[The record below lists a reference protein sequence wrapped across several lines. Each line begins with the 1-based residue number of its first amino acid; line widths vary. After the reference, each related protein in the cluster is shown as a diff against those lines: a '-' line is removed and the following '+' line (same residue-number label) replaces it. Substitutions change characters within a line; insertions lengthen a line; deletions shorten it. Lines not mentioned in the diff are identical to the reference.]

1 MPRHSEIQFVYHRIP
16 NLDWTGIYPPPSMEL
31 DTLTLSRYSR
41 VTYKQMN
48 SEYPPT
54 PCVQASLA
62 VKERYKVL
70 GADPDLSSP
79 EEFREP
85 PRRETVKWAH
95 PTKFS
100 GAKLD

>member
-1 MPRHSEIQFVYHRIP
+1 MEAVTLTVPLVAMP
-16 NLDWTGIYPPPSMEL
+16 NLNKKMTTENL
-31 DTLTLSRYSR
+31 
-41 VTYKQMN
+41 
-48 SEYPPT
+48 PT

-100 GAKLD
+100 GAKPY